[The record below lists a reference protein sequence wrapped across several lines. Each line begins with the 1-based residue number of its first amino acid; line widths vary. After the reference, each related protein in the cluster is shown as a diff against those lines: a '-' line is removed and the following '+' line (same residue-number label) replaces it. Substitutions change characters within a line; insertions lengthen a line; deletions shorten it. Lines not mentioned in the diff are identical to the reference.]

1 MASTA
6 KPNIG
11 ILIATQLVSVIGDS
25 FGQRCSRVN
34 YKHSTR
40 HMMIGLCLMTAVQ
53 MFVIMGILQL
63 SLPTSITGAI
73 YINNVKVDCYKELD
87 IEGKIM
93 DCTPLNCTIIPC
105 KSQGPFS
112 IFRSI
117 GLHPFLL
124 TNGLMNIIYY
134 NGEVFLYK
142 EPLGLLFL
150 VISALSSTFLINPL
164 NIIFGE
170 PINQPIPF
178 LIYLFGIGG
187 SILSVIEFTPK
198 KKKTEIEEE
207 EEKKKLLDNSINNSN
222 LGGADKQP
230 LLLNNGDDG
239 DDDDIKV
246 LDENENEGLVSSNTH
261 FRNNKQKV
269 QSIENIDDSPS
280 SSSSNN
286 NHNQNTEIEEEKD
299 LSPQHVIIENSINNS
314 ETTIVNSNEKSK
326 GIEIGKIIIRGI
338 KIFIPLV
345 MLAIANA
352 LWMETSLFYNDQFR
366 TNAFGYN
373 SLDQTLL
380 PFYLFPFMILVDFVK
395 PLKRTFLND
404 SDQKESLIQAVKSTW
419 KESNLLTL
427 FVYRLLINGRAI
439 MYFYLAIEYD
449 LTMVYL
455 ESTLVRV
462 VMNWLGAIVLNLLLP
477 KWINATPEERKKTF
491 HPINLL
497 LKCVGTVGVVQP
509 LESPKP
515 LQPHNPPSKHATE
528 FSLPIDIL

>member
-53 MFVIMGILQL
+53 MFIIMGILQL

-73 YINNVKVDCYKELD
+73 YINNAKVDCYKELD

-117 GLHPFLL
+117 SLHPFLL

-198 KKKTEIEEE
+198 KKKIEIEEE
-207 EEKKKLLDNSINNSN
+207 EEKKKLLDNNNNNINNG

-230 LLLNNGDDG
+230 LLLNNDDK
-239 DDDDIKV
+239 DIEF
-246 LDENENEGLVSSNTH
+246 LDESYNEGAVSSNTH
-261 FRNNKQKV
+261 FRNKQKV
-269 QSIENIDDSPS
+269 QSIENIDDSS
-280 SSSSNN
+280 SSQSSNN
-286 NHNQNTEIEEEKD
+286 NNNNNNQNTEIEEKEI
-299 LSPQHVIIENSINNS
+299 SHQQQQQQHVIIENSINNNS
-314 ETTIVNSNEKSK
+314 ETSVNSNEKSK
-326 GIEIGKIIIRGI
+326 GIEIGKIIIRAI

-380 PFYLFPFMILVDFVK
+380 PFYLFPFMILIDFVK

-404 SDQKESLIQAVKSTW
+404 SDQNESLVQAVKSTW

-427 FVYRLLINGRAI
+427 FIYRLLINGRAI

-491 HPINLL
+491 HPINLI
-497 LKCVGTVGVVQP
+497 LKCVGTAGVV
-509 LESPKP
+509 
-515 LQPHNPPSKHATE
+515 A
-528 FSLPIDIL
+528 SLIILNK